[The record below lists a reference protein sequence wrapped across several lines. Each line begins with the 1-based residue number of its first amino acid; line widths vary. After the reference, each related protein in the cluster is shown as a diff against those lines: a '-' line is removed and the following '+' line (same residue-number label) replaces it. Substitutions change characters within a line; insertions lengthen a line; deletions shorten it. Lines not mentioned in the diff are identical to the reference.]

1 MVVFNGILDI
11 GQVDDKRQIVRSK
24 GIVSRFKGKLAKM
37 IKDLNDRFDYY
48 SISPQI
54 RQISLYWGYE
64 FVKNNL
70 L

>member
-1 MVVFNGILDI
+1 
-11 GQVDDKRQIVRSK
+11 
-24 GIVSRFKGKLAKM
+24 M